1 MKIKLSRAE
10 IATIVFVFVAVPT
23 LIITG
28 GPTRWRQIHT
38 CALCRLVRI
47 DYKNI
52 VGSRW
57 SEVEETD
64 CYRWYAKNVDPS
76 HTPHDNTVHLWQR
89 SPSMGGYNAYG
100 SPVWVSDSDRPAGLM
115 MFNADVQLAIYQHI
129 PDIEEAKQIFTDL
142 RNDAESG
149 DKSRY
154 RSVRY
159 RARTL
164 SNWAKSSFAKPWD
177 DAKRSYYFEL
187 E

>member
-1 MKIKLSRAE
+1 MKFKLTRAE
-10 IATIVFVFVAVPT
+10 VATIGIVLVAIPT

-38 CALCRLVRI
+38 CALCRLIRI

-64 CYRWYAKNVDPS
+64 CSRWYARNVDPS
-76 HTPHDNTVHLWQR
+76 HTPDDNNAHLWQR
-89 SPSMGGYNAYG
+89 SPSMGGFNFHG
-100 SPVWVSDSDRPAGLM
+100 TPVAASDSERPAGLM
-115 MFNADVQLAIYQHI
+115 MFDADVQLAIYQHI
-129 PDIEEAKQIFTDL
+129 PDIEVAKQIFTDL
-142 RNDAESG
+142 RNDSESG
-149 DKSRY
+149 DSSRY
-154 RSVRY
+154 TSVRY
-159 RARTL
+159 RARVL
-164 SNWAKSSFAKPWD
+164 SDWAKSSFTKPWD